1 MKLKV
6 FSLFTSALL
15 SFLGFTL
22 LKNSYNM
29 CLSNGFFCSSFFMEF
44 LYPTMFLFGFSLF
57 ISFLIIFLLNLNFKK
72 YFKYMLLVAL
82 FPIITSLLVPSS
94 CSAPINLCIDRGM
107 FIFGHSAMFFI
118 VILLISIFQFIKNKK
133 NSTIT
138 NNS

>member
-29 CLSNGFFCSSFFMEF
+29 CLSNGFFCS
-44 LYPTMFLFGFSLF
+44 
-57 ISFLIIFLLNLNFKK
+57 SFLIIFLLNLNFKK